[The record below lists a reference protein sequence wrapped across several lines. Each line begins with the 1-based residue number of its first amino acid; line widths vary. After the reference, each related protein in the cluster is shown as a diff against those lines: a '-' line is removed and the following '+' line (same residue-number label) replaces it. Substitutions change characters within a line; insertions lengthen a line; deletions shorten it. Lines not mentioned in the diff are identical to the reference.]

1 MTAKPRVYL
10 AGPLGFSEAGRHF
23 HHAVLMP
30 FIRALGYHVLDPW
43 SLTPPGNIEAVQA
56 MPDGPERRAAWR
68 TLNAEIARTN
78 LMALDEAQAVVAIL
92 DGADVDSGTA
102 AEIGYAFARGIP
114 IVGYRSDVRLAGDND
129 GAVVNL
135 QVEYFVRASG
145 GGLVTSLRDVQR
157 VLRVLA
163 AGRVSATARRG
174 RLRKRLRAPAS
185 RPDFDA
191 ARRRAPHC

>member
-1 MTAKPRVYL
+1 VKVYV
-10 AGPLGFSEAGRHF
+10 ASPLGFADAGREF
-23 HHAVLMP
+23 YYRRLLPMLR
-30 FIRALGYHVLDPW
+30 RAGHDVIDPW
-43 SLTPPGNIEAVQA
+43 KSAAGAKIDRASRLPYGQA
-56 MPDGPERRAAWR
+56 RRHALAAA
-68 TLNAEIARTN
+68 NVAAARAN
-78 LMALDEAQAVVAIL
+78 QHAIDSADAVVAVL

-157 VLRVLA
+157 VLRALA

-174 RLRKRLRAPAS
+174 RLRKR
-185 RPDFDA
+185 
-191 ARRRAPHC
+191 